1 MSPSFARINMILKLL
16 LTFLLSLSL
25 HAQDLFP
32 GESLSS
38 PRETMTYFLK
48 TMKAYKTGQAGAIDL
63 AAKTFD
69 LSHIDQAVR
78 KDIGRLSARRLINT
92 LDRLEYI
99 HVENIPNIK
108 TGEKWIYRQQE
119 VVLDDQSK
127 MAEISIT
134 FDKELKKWKFSKTTV
149 DTIDLYSKFLENK
162 KVVDGVTELR
172 DFKTRF
178 KEKMPTWMGEK
189 SFILLNGQWLGIFI
203 IILLGLIFERIIRIY
218 IGGLAVKILLSKAV
232 NLDEKAKKKLTRPM
246 GVVIFA
252 GAWTLGV
259 RVLELQD
266 SLLSILLRFGYIVLT
281 VGCVVTAHHIVD
293 VVALYF
299 QEVARKSANK
309 FDDILV
315 PLLRK
320 TAKTFVIAIG
330 VVAIGNSLTLDM
342 KSILTGLGIG
352 GFAFALAAKDT
363 IGNLFGSLTV
373 LLDRPF
379 RIGDWILIDG
389 KIEGMVEEVG
399 LRSTRIRTFYDSLIT
414 VPNGQLTNVHI
425 DNYGQRTYRRFS
437 TKLGLQYDTPPEKI
451 EAFCEAVRQIILA
464 HKWTR
469 KDYFHV
475 YFNGMGSSSLE
486 ILVYVFWK
494 VPDWSKELSEKH
506 RLLMDI
512 LRVGKEIGVQFAFP
526 TQTLHVFNE
535 EKYTYDSLEA
545 EQTHK
550 VAQEKAEAIIAN
562 QLVMSEHRSGKDSG
576 ISKKDHFSL

>member
-1 MSPSFARINMILKLL
+1 MLFRII
-16 LTFLLSLSL
+16 LTFLIPFCVLAQGNYPGSSLST
-25 HAQDLFP
+25 
-32 GESLSS
+32 

-48 TMKAYKTGQAGAIDL
+48 TMKAYKTGDPAAIDL
-63 AAKTFD
+63 AVKTLD

-78 KDIGRLSARRLINT
+78 TDIGRLKARRLINT

-99 HVENIPNIK
+99 EVDEIPDTK
-108 TGEKWIYRQQE
+108 EGTKWLYKQQE
-119 VVLDDQSK
+119 VIVEGQENV
-127 MAEISIT
+127 AEISIVYL
-134 FDKELKKWKFSKTTV
+134 KESKKWKFSKATI
-149 DTIDLYSKFLENK
+149 DTIEFYEKHTRKN
-162 KVVDGVTELR
+162 KVVAGVTELR

-178 KEKMPTWMGEK
+178 KEKMPEWTGERT
-189 SFILLNGQWLGIFI
+189 FVLLNGQWLGIFF
-203 IILLGLIFERIIRIY
+203 IILLGLIFERIVRLY
-218 IGGLAVKILLSKAV
+218 IGSLAVRILLKKAV
-232 NLDEKAKKKLTRPM
+232 DLNNDSKKKLTRPM
-246 GVVIFA
+246 GVMIFA
-252 GAWTLGV
+252 LMWTIGV

-266 SLLSILLRFGYIVLT
+266 SLLSVLLRFGYIFLT
-281 VGCVVTAHHIVD
+281 VSIVVTAHHIVD
-293 VVALYF
+293 VVAMYF
-299 QEVARKSANK
+299 HEIARKSENK

-320 TAKTFVIAIG
+320 TAKTFVLAIG

-363 IGNLFGSLTV
+363 IGNVFGSLTV

-389 KIEGMVEEVG
+389 KIEGTVEEVG
-399 LRSTRIRTFYDSLIT
+399 LRSTRIRTFYDSQIT

-451 EAFCEAVRQIILA
+451 EAFCEAIRQIILA

-475 YFNGMGSSSLE
+475 YFNGMGASSLD
-486 ILVYVFWK
+486 ILVYVFWH
-494 VPDWSKELSEKH
+494 VPDWSKELAEKH
-506 RLLMDI
+506 RLLLDI
-512 LRVGKEIGVQFAFP
+512 LRVGNELGVNFAFP

-535 EKYTYDSLEA
+535 ESYSYDPLA
-545 EQTHK
+545 PDDTHK
-550 VAQEKAEAIIAN
+550 VAQESAQSIVAR
-562 QLVMSEHRSGKDSG
+562 QLVKSEHRSGKNSG
-576 ISKKDHFSL
+576 MAKEDQFSL

>member
-1 MSPSFARINMILKLL
+1 MLVKIL
-16 LTFLLSLSL
+16 LTFLLPLSVL
-25 HAQDLFP
+25 ADGSYP
-32 GESLSS
+32 GQSMST

-48 TMKAYKTGQAGAIDL
+48 TMKAYKTGTPSAIDL
-63 AAKTFD
+63 ATKTLD
-69 LSHIDQAVR
+69 LSHIDKAV
-78 KDIGRLSARRLINT
+78 KTDIGRLTARRLINT

-99 HVENIPNIK
+99 DIESLPETKSGN
-108 TGEKWIYRQQE
+108 KWLYKQQE
-119 VVLDDQSK
+119 VTVGDDTK
-127 MAEISIT
+127 IAVISMVYL
-134 FDKELKKWKFSKTTV
+134 KENKKWKFSKETV
-149 DTIDLYSKFLENK
+149 DSIDLYFKHVRKK
-162 KVVDGVTELR
+162 KVVEGVTELR

-178 KEKMPTWMGEK
+178 KEKMPEWTGDR
-189 SFILLNGQWLGIFI
+189 SFVLMNGQWIGIFV
-203 IILLGLIFERIIRIY
+203 IILLGLILERIVRLY
-218 IGGLAVKILLSKAV
+218 IGSLAVKILLRKAV
-232 NLDEKAKKKLTRPM
+232 NLDDKAKKKLTRPM
-246 GVVIFA
+246 GVMIFA
-252 GAWTLGV
+252 IMWTVGV

-266 SLLSILLRFGYIVLT
+266 SVLSILLRFGYIVLT
-281 VGCVVTAHHIVD
+281 VACVVAAHHVVD
-293 VVALYF
+293 VVAMYF
-299 QEVARKSANK
+299 QEIARKSENK

-320 TAKTFVIAIG
+320 TAKTFVLAIG

-379 RIGDWILIDG
+379 RIGDWVLIDG
-389 KIEGMVEEVG
+389 KIEGTVEEVG
-399 LRSTRIRTFYDSLIT
+399 LRSTRIRTFYDSQIT

-451 EAFCEAVRQIILA
+451 EAFCEAIRQIILA

-475 YFNGMGSSSLE
+475 YFNGMGASSLD
-486 ILVYVFWK
+486 ILVYVFWR
-494 VPDWSKELSEKH
+494 VPDWSKELAEKH

-535 EKYTYDSLEA
+535 ESYSYDPLA
-545 EQTHK
+545 PDQTHK
-550 VAQEKAEAIIAN
+550 IAQETAESIVAR
-562 QLVMSEHRSGKDSG
+562 QLVKSEHRSGKNSG
-576 ISKKDHFSL
+576 MAKDDQFSL

>member
-1 MSPSFARINMILKLL
+1 MN
-16 LTFLLSLSL
+16 
-25 HAQDLFP
+25 
-32 GESLSS
+32 
-38 PRETMTYFLK
+38 
-48 TMKAYKTGQAGAIDL
+48 
-63 AAKTFD
+63 
-69 LSHIDQAVR
+69 
-78 KDIGRLSARRLINT
+78 
-92 LDRLEYI
+92 
-99 HVENIPNIK
+99 
-108 TGEKWIYRQQE
+108 
-119 VVLDDQSK
+119 LDDS
-127 MAEISIT
+127 
-134 FDKELKKWKFSKTTV
+134 
-149 DTIDLYSKFLENK
+149 
-162 KVVDGVTELR
+162 
-172 DFKTRF
+172 
-178 KEKMPTWMGEK
+178 
-189 SFILLNGQWLGIFI
+189 
-203 IILLGLIFERIIRIY
+203 
-218 IGGLAVKILLSKAV
+218 
-232 NLDEKAKKKLTRPM
+232 AKKKLTRPM
-246 GVVIFA
+246 GVFIFA

-266 SLLSILLRFGYIVLT
+266 SLLSIMLRFGYIVLT

-293 VVALYF
+293 VVAMYF

-437 TKLGLQYDTPPEKI
+437 TTLGLQYDTPPEKI
-451 EAFCEAVRQIILA
+451 EAFCEAVRQIILS

-469 KDYFHV
+469 KDLFHV
-475 YFNGMGSSSLE
+475 YFNGMGTSSLE

-512 LRVGKEIGVQFAFP
+512 LRVGKELGIQFAFP

-535 EKYTYDSLEA
+535 DKYTYDPLDA
-545 EQTHK
+545 DQTHK
-550 VAQEKAEAIIAN
+550 VAHEKAEAIIVK
-562 QLVMSEHRSGKDSG
+562 QLVMSEHRSGKNSG
-576 ISKKDHFSL
+576 ISKEDHFSL

>member
-16 LTFLLSLSL
+16 LTFLLFLSL

-576 ISKKDHFSL
+576 ISKKDHFS

>member
-1 MSPSFARINMILKLL
+1 MKILLI
-16 LTFLLSLSL
+16 FLIPISLY
-25 HAQDLFP
+25 AQEPYP
-32 GESLSS
+32 GESLST

-48 TMKAYKTGQAGAIDL
+48 TMKAYKTGKTSALDL
-63 AAKTFD
+63 AARTFD
-69 LSHIDQAVR
+69 LSHVDQAVR
-78 KDIGRLSARRLINT
+78 VDIGRLSARRLINT
-92 LDRLEYI
+92 LDRIEYI
-99 HVENIPNIK
+99 DVKTIPNIK
-108 TGEKWIYRQQE
+108 SGEKWIYRQQE
-119 VVLDDQSK
+119 ISLGGDTR
-127 MAEISIT
+127 MAEISI
-134 FDKELKKWKFSKTTV
+134 DYLKDSKKWKFSKATV
-149 DTIDLYSKFLENK
+149 DSIETYSKFVKNK

-172 DFKTRF
+172 DFKTRL
-178 KEKMPTWMGEK
+178 KEKMPNWTGERD
-189 SFILLNGQWLGIFI
+189 FVLLNGQWIGIFLI
-203 IILLGLIFERIIRIY
+203 IFLGLILERIVRLY
-218 IGGLAVKILLSKAV
+218 IGSLAVKILLKKAV
-232 NLDEKAKKKLTRPM
+232 NLDDDAKKKLTNPM

-252 GAWTLGV
+252 SMWTLGV

-281 VGCVVTAHHIVD
+281 VGFVVTAHHIVD

-299 QEVARKSANK
+299 QEIARKSENK

-330 VVAIGNSLTLDM
+330 IVAIGNSLTLDM

-389 KIEGMVEEVG
+389 KIEGTVEEVG

-451 EAFCEAVRQIILA
+451 EAFCEAVRQIILG

-486 ILVYVFWK
+486 ILVYVFWQ

-512 LRVGKEIGVQFAFP
+512 LRVGKELGVQFAFP

-535 EKYTYDSLEA
+535 DKYTYDPLDSN
-545 EQTHK
+545 QTHK
-550 VAQEKAEAIIAN
+550 VAQETAESIIAR
-562 QLVMSEHRSGKDSG
+562 QMVKSEHRSGINSG
-576 ISKKDHFSL
+576 MGREDKFSL